1 MVAGSS
7 GKSAF
12 DRGEPIPGYKTTE
25 LLGRGG
31 YGEVWKTIAPGGIP
45 KAVKIIY
52 GDADPLQAE
61 TELRA
66 LARIKDVRHPLL
78 LSIERIEMCDG
89 NLVIVTELADG
100 SLKDRFSQLRQ
111 AQSVGVPQAEL
122 LRYVHD
128 TAEALDYLYE
138 SYSLQHLDVKP
149 ENILLLSGR
158 AKLGD
163 FGLVKNLYERSASM
177 VGGLTPTYAPP
188 ELFEGKPNRH
198 SDQYG
203 LALVYTHMLTGAL
216 PFPSGS
222 TAQIAAAHLHGVPD
236 LSALPRAQRPV
247 IARALSKDPALRF
260 GSCTELVAA
269 LKDSLRAEEPV
280 AARPATSAPTPTP
293 GTLHAYQP
301 SRGGAPARPTTTSS
315 TNSTKVAPLSRK
327 VVPAPAADKNA
338 APAGGAAG
346 AAIDSD
352 PIVLIGVGGLG
363 VEVLTRLVD
372 RLNDRFGPSDQWPPV
387 ELIALDSQTRSLS
400 SRFRE
405 QDLNRVHIVPMPIK
419 PADAYGSQTA
429 DMLKWLGRRWFYNIP
444 RDLTTNGYRPLGR
457 LALVSNGARVRTTL
471 ANVIEK
477 AASLGANSGRTPRVT
492 LIGSIGGG
500 TGSGAI
506 PDLTYA
512 IRSELKRQGLPHEQL
527 QGLLLHATPRSQAE
541 RDKSRA
547 NAYALLRELHHYSAP
562 GSHYPG
568 ESLLGALPFHGDNAA
583 FGETHLFQLGEGLG
597 QAEWEL
603 AAEQTAEFLY
613 AANFTAAGELLRQ
626 PASAA
631 TEASQTVPLQAH
643 RAQVTALGAGG
654 STTISEAT
662 RIASDDVLKFWRQGR
677 RAPGPDTTSVDVK
690 TLKLTAFNGAANNL
704 VTTTYEKAVQLQFAQ
719 CQLNVEHIRADAAE
733 VIRLE
738 SGVDT
743 EQFVVNLVNQALG
756 VTKPN
761 EVGGVRAGI
770 VLDLLDRCLQSNFH
784 EGVDHLG
791 DDQLFMQVVG
801 RLTARTQPRINN
813 LLSWV
818 HKLIDVPDERL
829 EGARRSALAIQHQ
842 LQSLH
847 DEAIKLAAAQEAAA
861 RESADT
867 ARSDEFHRPE
877 RRGLLPWARRQ
888 SPDDKL
894 RDILGTYAGLRL
906 NEFLLRV
913 TAKIIRIV
921 DAEVTTLVE
930 QLDRLSRDLARLSN
944 LTPATTPADPGTDSD
959 LTRSAT
965 IVLAY
970 RNMLREQLEL
980 RRYEIAQNID
990 NVTQRQLESEGHELK
1005 KLLDPVVD
1013 LHQILWK
1020 PLLQAS
1026 RHSVL
1031 ECVQDINR
1039 KLLAGGRS
1047 ESESMNKVLELLRAR
1062 LATSDDE
1069 NTQIASQCLVI
1080 PAGTG
1085 ACGLSG
1091 LAPQTTVVEGP
1102 LTDVT
1107 LCTIEQP
1114 VPLGQLAAELTG
1126 GVGMYKELGSRLQTR
1141 VDMEWR
1147 DLEEPAPIGWSQPAE
1162 EASSGEIV
1170 RTVPLR
1176 L

>member
-1 MVAGSS
+1 MVAGAS
-7 GKSAF
+7 GKNAF
-12 DRGEPIPGYKTTE
+12 DRREPIAGYKTTE

-31 YGEVWKTIAPGGIP
+31 YGEVWKTIAPGGIS
-45 KAVKIIY
+45 KAIKIIY

-78 LSIERIEMCDG
+78 LSIERIEMCEG

-100 SLKDRFSQLRQ
+100 SLKDRFAQLRQ
-111 AQSVGVPQAEL
+111 AQSVGIPQVEL
-122 LRYVHD
+122 LRYVSD

-149 ENILLLSGR
+149 ENILILSGR

-163 FGLVKNLYERSASM
+163 FGLVKNLYERSASL

-203 LALVYTHMLTGAL
+203 LALVYTHMLTGVL
-216 PFPSGS
+216 PFPAGS

-260 GSCTELVAA
+260 ASCTDLIVA
-269 LKDSLRAEEPV
+269 LKDALRADEPGS
-280 AARPATSAPTPTP
+280 ARPATASTPASPAAPVNQQTAHRSSTSVVPAARPSTSSAPTP
-293 GTLHAYQP
+293 
-301 SRGGAPARPTTTSS
+301 
-315 TNSTKVAPLSRK
+315 STKNTPLKSTSAERQQTNRSHTG
-327 VVPAPAADKNA
+327 PGSEPT
-338 APAGGAAG
+338 
-346 AAIDSD
+346 I
-352 PIVLIGVGGLG
+352 LIGVGGLG

-372 RLNDRFGPSDQWPPV
+372 RLNDRFGPADQWPPV
-387 ELIALDSQTRSLS
+387 EMIVLDSNTRTLS

-405 QDLNRVHIVPMPIK
+405 QDLDHVHVVPIPIK

-429 DMLKWLGRRWFYNIP
+429 EMLRWLGRRWFYNIP

-457 LALVSNGARVRTTL
+457 LALVSNGARVRTAL

-477 AASLGANSGRTPRVT
+477 AASQCADTGRTPRIT
-492 LIGSIGGG
+492 LIGGIGGG

-506 PDLTYA
+506 PDLAYA
-512 IRSELKRQGLPHEQL
+512 IRSELKRQGLPHERL
-527 QGLLLHATPRSQAE
+527 QGVLLHATPRSHAE

-547 NAYALLRELHHYSAP
+547 NAHALLRELHHFSAP

-568 ESLLGALPFHGDNAA
+568 EPLLGAVQFHGDNAA
-583 FGETHLFQLGEGLG
+583 FGETLLFQLGEGLG

-613 AANFTAAGELLRQ
+613 ASNFTAAEDLLRR
-626 PASAA
+626 PASSVS
-631 TEASQTVPLQAH
+631 EASQAGPLQAH

-662 RIASDDVLKFWRQGR
+662 RIASDDVIGFWREGR
-677 RAPGPDTTSVDVK
+677 RPPAPHTTSVNVK
-690 TLKLTAFNGAANNL
+690 TLKLSALTTSTNGVATATAEAA
-704 VTTTYEKAVQLQFAQ
+704 VRQQFAQ
-719 CQLNVEHIRADAAE
+719 CQLNVEHIRLDAAE

-743 EQFVVNLVNQALG
+743 DQFVMNLVDQALG
-756 VTKPN
+756 VTKED
-761 EVGGVRAGI
+761 EVGAVRAGV
-770 VLDLLDRCLQSNFH
+770 VLDLLDRCLQSDFH
-784 EGVDHLG
+784 EGLDNLG

-801 RLTARTQPRINN
+801 RLTARTRPRINN
-813 LLSWV
+813 LFAWV
-818 HKLIDVPDERL
+818 QGIVDSPEERL
-829 EGARRSALAIQHQ
+829 DGARRSALAMQRE
-842 LQSLH
+842 LQSLYE
-847 DEAIKLAAAQEAAA
+847 EAIKLAVAQMDLAQETG
-861 RESADT
+861 DL
-867 ARSDEFHRPE
+867 ARSEAFHRPE
-877 RRGLLPWARRQ
+877 RRGIVAWVRRQ
-888 SPDDKL
+888 TPDDKL
-894 RDILGTYAGLRL
+894 REVLRSYATLRL

-913 TAKIIRIV
+913 TAKIVRIV
-921 DAEVTTLVE
+921 DAEVTTTIE

-944 LTPATTPADPGTDSD
+944 LAPAADPADAGADAD

-980 RRYEIAQNID
+980 RRFEIAQNID
-990 NVTQRQLESEGHELK
+990 TVTERQLKSQGRELR

-1013 LHQILWK
+1013 LHQILWQ

-1031 ECVQDINR
+1031 ECV
-1039 KLLAGGRS
+1039 
-1047 ESESMNKVLELLRAR
+1047 
-1062 LATSDDE
+1062 
-1069 NTQIASQCLVI
+1069 
-1080 PAGTG
+1080 
-1085 ACGLSG
+1085 
-1091 LAPQTTVVEGP
+1091 
-1102 LTDVT
+1102 
-1107 LCTIEQP
+1107 
-1114 VPLGQLAAELTG
+1114 
-1126 GVGMYKELGSRLQTR
+1126 
-1141 VDMEWR
+1141 
-1147 DLEEPAPIGWSQPAE
+1147 
-1162 EASSGEIV
+1162 
-1170 RTVPLR
+1170 
-1176 L
+1176 